1 MSCESLAPP
10 SVLDRARAALERYFG
25 FADFRG
31 GQGDAIG
38 AVLARR
44 DVLVLMPTGGGK
56 SLCYQ
61 VPAAVLD
68 GMTLVVSP
76 LISLMQDQV
85 GALVARGIPAAFIN
99 SSIPPA
105 DIAARLEAA
114 ERGELKLLYVAPERF
129 ASGTFMQRLQRL
141 RVQLLAV
148 DEAHCISQW
157 GYDFRPAYLRLGVL
171 RDVLRCP
178 TIALTATATPEV
190 RRDICHRLRL
200 DRPVVVARGFDRSNL
215 SWHVLAASSDA
226 VKDHMLR
233 ALLRREK
240 EGVAVV
246 YAPTRK
252 AVDSLTDLLKDR
264 KSVV

>member
-1 MSCESLAPP
+1 MTGETRVPP
-10 SVLDRARAALERYFG
+10 IALEHARDALAKHFG

-44 DVLVLMPTGGGK
+44 DTLVLMPTGGGK

-68 GMTLVVSP
+68 GLTLVVSP

-99 SSIPPA
+99 SSIPA
-105 DIAARLEAA
+105 AEIAARLEAA

-129 ASGTFMQRLQRL
+129 ASGAFMERLQRL
-141 RVQLLAV
+141 RVALLAV

-157 GYDFRPAYLRLGVL
+157 GYDFRPAYQIGR
-171 RDVLRCP
+171 
-178 TIALTATATPEV
+178 A
-190 RRDICHRLRL
+190 
-200 DRPVVVARGFDRSNL
+200 
-215 SWHVLAASSDA
+215 HV
-226 VKDHMLR
+226 
-233 ALLRREK
+233 
-240 EGVAVV
+240 
-246 YAPTRK
+246 
-252 AVDSLTDLLKDR
+252 
-264 KSVV
+264 